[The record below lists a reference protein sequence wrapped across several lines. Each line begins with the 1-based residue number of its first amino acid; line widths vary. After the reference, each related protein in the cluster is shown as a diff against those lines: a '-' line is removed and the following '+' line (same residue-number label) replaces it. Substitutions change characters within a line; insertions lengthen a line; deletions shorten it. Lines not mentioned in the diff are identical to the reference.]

1 MHSIVPITMALGVI
15 LFSVGIIAQTW
26 LGFQRIDRIKLLGKE
41 YQRWRFVLASV
52 SSGVALIM
60 LSVMLP
66 KYIAYEPIQ
75 EQKSMQPA
83 LLSGNLKFELESI
96 LFSLNLNEDT
106 ILKAINRFQTEY
118 QEASQRNDKS
128 TMDLL
133 VLEIAYRIRIELQK
147 RDYTAQQI
155 EREIEKI
162 TNVLKQPIKVENRK

>member
-15 LFSVGIIAQTW
+15 LFSVGVIAQTW
-26 LGFQRIDRIKLLGKE
+26 LGFQRIDRIKFLGKE

-52 SSGVALIM
+52 GSGVALIM

-66 KYIAYEPIQ
+66 KYITYEPVQ

-83 LLSGNLKFELESI
+83 LSGSLKFELESI

-147 RDYTAQQI
+147 RDYPAQQI

-162 TNVLKQPIKVENRK
+162 TNVLKQSIKVENRK

>member
-26 LGFQRIDRIKLLGKE
+26 LGFQRINRIKLLGKE
-41 YQRWRFVLASV
+41 YQRWRFVLATV
-52 SSGVALIM
+52 GSGVALIM

-66 KYIAYEPIQ
+66 KYITYEPIQ
-75 EQKSMQPA
+75 DQKSIQPA
-83 LLSGNLKFELESI
+83 LSGNLKFELESI
-96 LFSLNLNEDT
+96 LFSLNLNEDG

-133 VLEIAYRIRIELQK
+133 ILEMAYRIRTELQK
-147 RDYTAQQI
+147 RDYPEQQI

-162 TNVLKQPIKVENRK
+162 TNVLKQSTKVENRK

>member
-26 LGFQRIDRIKLLGKE
+26 LGFQRINRIKLLGKE
-41 YQRWRFVLASV
+41 YQRWRFVLATV
-52 SSGVALIM
+52 GSGVALIM

-66 KYIAYEPIQ
+66 KYITYEPIQ
-75 EQKSMQPA
+75 DQESIQPA
-83 LLSGNLKFELESI
+83 LSGNLKFELESI
-96 LFSLNLNEDT
+96 LFSLNLNEDG

-133 VLEIAYRIRIELQK
+133 ILEMAYRIRTELQK
-147 RDYTAQQI
+147 RDYPEQQI

-162 TNVLKQPIKVENRK
+162 TNVLKQSTKVENRK

>member
-26 LGFQRIDRIKLLGKE
+26 LGFQRINRIKLLGKE
-41 YQRWRFVLASV
+41 YQRWRFVLATV
-52 SSGVALIM
+52 GSGVALIM

-66 KYIAYEPIQ
+66 KYITYEPIQ
-75 EQKSMQPA
+75 DEKSIQPA
-83 LLSGNLKFELESI
+83 LSGNLKFELESI
-96 LFSLNLNEDT
+96 LFSLNLNEDG

-133 VLEIAYRIRIELQK
+133 ILEMAYRIRTELQK
-147 RDYTAQQI
+147 RDYPEQQI

-162 TNVLKQPIKVENRK
+162 TNVLKQSTKVENRK

>member
-26 LGFQRIDRIKLLGKE
+26 LGFQRIDGIKLLGKK

-83 LLSGNLKFELESI
+83 LSGNLKFELESI

-147 RDYTAQQI
+147 RDYPAQQI